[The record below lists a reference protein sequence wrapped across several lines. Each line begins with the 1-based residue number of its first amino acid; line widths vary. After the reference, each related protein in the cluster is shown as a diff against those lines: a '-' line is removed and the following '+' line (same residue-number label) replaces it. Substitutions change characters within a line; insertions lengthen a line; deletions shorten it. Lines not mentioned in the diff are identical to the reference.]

1 MSLTLHSVD
10 RRFTGRALLVVLL
23 LPIGLLVTPAIA
35 GGSWEPV
42 RVLKILR
49 TNETAYT
56 LVVEPDPNNDS
67 YLGGCRR
74 FEVHGTLSR
83 LEGKKLPFGRS
94 GAPTKEQHVA
104 ALRYLQSFER
114 TGRPVNFG
122 WMGEG
127 FRIIDPKK
135 PCVFMSRGLR
145 IIDGA
150 VVSYFHMT

>member
-10 RRFTGRALLVVLL
+10 RRFAGRALLSVLL
-23 LPIGLLVTPAIA
+23 LASSLLVTPAIA

-42 RVLKILR
+42 RVLKVLR
-49 TNETAYT
+49 ANETAYT
-56 LVVEPDPNNDS
+56 LVVEPGPNNDS
-67 YLGGCRR
+67 YLKGCRR

-83 LEGKKLPFGRS
+83 LEGEWPFARS

-135 PCVFMSRGLR
+135 PCVFKSRGLR